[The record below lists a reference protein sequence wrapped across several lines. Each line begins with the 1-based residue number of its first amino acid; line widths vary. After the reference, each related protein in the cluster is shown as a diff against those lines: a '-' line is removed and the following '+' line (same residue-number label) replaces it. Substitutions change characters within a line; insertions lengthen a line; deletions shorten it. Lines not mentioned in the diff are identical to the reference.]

1 MFIFSLEL
9 LISVHSSLVKSTLE
23 PGQTMDGSMLN
34 RIYKDKIVYVRPSVE
49 LRSQMVIFVYFSIET
64 VDTKLMQKHD
74 YLLYEERIYENH
86 KDYILCN
93 VLSFFYCFAA
103 ISGNKRACDLL
114 YKKCIIHCHI
124 TFDVQLVSITTN
136 K

>member
-74 YLLYEERIYENH
+74 YLYYMRKEYM
-86 KDYILCN
+86 K
-93 VLSFFYCFAA
+93 
-103 ISGNKRACDLL
+103 
-114 YKKCIIHCHI
+114 IIKTIFCAM
-124 TFDVQLVSITTN
+124 S
-136 K
+136 